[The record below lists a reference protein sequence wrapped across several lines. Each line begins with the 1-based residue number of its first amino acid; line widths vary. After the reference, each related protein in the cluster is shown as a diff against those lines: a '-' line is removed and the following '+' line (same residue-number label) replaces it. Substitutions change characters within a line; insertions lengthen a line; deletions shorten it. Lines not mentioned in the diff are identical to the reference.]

1 MRLESWMLSLLVM
14 GRVIRCPRK
23 GSIMK
28 TQDPSLKFMTSK
40 LSLESWKLSLWGEPE
55 SRVQGPGGR
64 GQGRATTPPK
74 RRPVR
79 LPGPLFPTS
88 SRLQVVIE
96 KKTFRVYPVGLE
108 GVMGKRGAPWKKVSN
123 FYLLFRRKWGHTV
136 LGNCVYHEA
145 LNQSE
150 ARFRTSHEVCF
161 ALLHGHEDTK
171 MEMGLKLSADFADY
185 AD

>member
-1 MRLESWMLSLLVM
+1 
-14 GRVIRCPRK
+14 
-23 GSIMK
+23 MK

-64 GQGRATTPPK
+64 GQGRGTTPPK

-88 SRLQVVIE
+88 WRLQVVFR

-108 GVMGKRGAPWKKVSN
+108 GVMGKRGARWKNVSN
-123 FYLLFRRKWGHTV
+123 FYLLFRRKRGHTV
-136 LGNCVYHEA
+136 CEICDLRFPICDFTSPPRGDGVKTVR
-145 LNQSE
+145 
-150 ARFRTSHEVCF
+150 RFRASPRSH
-161 ALLHGHEDTK
+161 GDT
-171 MEMGLKLSADFADY
+171 EMGLKLSADFADY
-185 AD
+185 AN